1 MAVKYIKK
9 SRSKKRVSYR
19 NTYQKRNRNRTRRNK
34 HKKTMRGGWGLTNL
48 PSNRKESSNLYMTGG
63 GWGMALNKV

>member
-34 HKKTMRGGWGLTNL
+34 HKKTMRGG
-48 PSNRKESSNLYMTGG
+48 
-63 GWGMALNKV
+63 